1 MNKIKSVLRSS
12 ILSATAF
19 ISLFSLTL
27 QPVYAQTIS
36 LKLAFRKD
44 PEPPIKPVK
53 GTSRGPFCLISP
65 DAPGKTRIIWNTK
78 PFFLWKGDIK
88 KLAVVAPGSKE
99 YLKTQIVTGNQNVN
113 YTGQALEPGK
123 TYRLSIFLS
132 ELDNTSPTM
141 FVPFKIMEAPKRNRI
156 GAELRLLEIL
166 HKNQGADVE
175 KIAQRKAEYFADKG
189 LWMDAL
195 QQAYSVPNPSPEL
208 SQRME
213 DIPNELCK

>member
-1 MNKIKSVLRSS
+1 MNKIKLKLRSS
-12 ILSATAF
+12 ILSATAL
-19 ISLFSLTL
+19 IGLFSLAP
-27 QPVYAQTIS
+27 QAVYAQTIS
-36 LKLAFRKD
+36 SKLAFRKD

-65 DAPGKTRIIWNTK
+65 DAPGKTRIVWNTK

-88 KLAVVAPGSKE
+88 KVAVVVPGSKE
-99 YLKTQIVTGNQNVN
+99 YLKPQVVTGNQNVN
-113 YTGQALEPGK
+113 YTGKALESGK

-132 ELDNTSPTM
+132 ELDNASPTM
-141 FVPFKIMEAPKRNRI
+141 SIPFKIMEAPQRNRI
-156 GAELRLLEIL
+156 GAELKLLERL
-166 HKNQGADVE
+166 EKNQGANVE

-213 DIPNELCK
+213 DIPNQLCK

>member
-1 MNKIKSVLRSS
+1 MNKIQSVLRSS

-19 ISLFSLTL
+19 ISLFSLTP

-36 LKLAFRKD
+36 FKLAFRKD

-65 DAPGKTRIIWNTK
+65 DAPGKIRTIWNTK
-78 PFFLWKGDIK
+78 PFFLWKGEIK
-88 KLAVVAPGSKE
+88 KIAIGIPGSKE
-99 YLKTQIVTGNQNVN
+99 YLKTKIVTGNQNVN

-123 TYRLSIFLS
+123 SYRLSIFLS
-132 ELDNTSPTM
+132 ELDNASPTM
-141 FVPFKIMEAPKRNRI
+141 SIPFKIMEAPKRNRI

-166 HKNQGADVE
+166 QKNQGADVE